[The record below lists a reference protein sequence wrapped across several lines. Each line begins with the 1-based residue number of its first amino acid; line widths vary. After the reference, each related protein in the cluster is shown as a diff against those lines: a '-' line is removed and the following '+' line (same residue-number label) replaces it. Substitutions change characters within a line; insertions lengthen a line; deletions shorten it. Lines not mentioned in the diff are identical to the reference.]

1 MRSCKDCVSTFRSR
15 HRRTHKRDL
24 PGGRWPAW
32 CYHPGQGR
40 YCVRHTGLRN
50 KDSAARRAQKIHA
63 QVAWADLEKIKN
75 IYTMASH
82 LRNGGQNVHVDHIV
96 PLRGKTV
103 CGLHVEQNL
112 QIIPR
117 IANVSKGNR
126 SWPDMPR

>member
-1 MRSCKDCVSTFRSR
+1 M
-15 HRRTHKRDL
+15 
-24 PGGRWPAW
+24 
-32 CYHPGQGR
+32 
-40 YCVRHTGLRN
+40 RHTGLRN

-103 CGLHVEQNL
+103 CGLHVEYNL
-112 QIIPR
+112 QILPARENIR
-117 IANVSKGNR
+117 KNNKLEVGRLA
-126 SWPDMPR
+126 ML